1 MQNCISVTNDLF
13 YLGGND
19 RRIALFESAFPVP
32 RGVSYNSYL
41 LRDEKT
47 VLFDTV
53 DEAIS
58 GLFFENLSYALDG
71 RALDYVVVHHMEPDH
86 SATLQRVLER
96 YPAVTVVTT
105 QKAAVMMK
113 NYFGF
118 SGSVMLVKEGDTLP
132 VGAHTLQFVL
142 APMVHWPEVMMTY
155 VMIFLKKIRG
165 KDML

>member
-1 MQNCISVTNDLF
+1 MQNCISITNDLF

-41 LRDEKT
+41 LKDEKT

-53 DEAIS
+53 DEAI
-58 GLFFENLSYALDG
+58 GDLFFENLSHALGG
-71 RALDYVVVHHMEPDH
+71 RELDYVVVHHMEPDH

-105 QKAAVMMK
+105 QKAA
-113 NYFGF
+113 
-118 SGSVMLVKEGDTLP
+118 GSPSARTHCSSSLRPWCTGP
-132 VGAHTLQFVL
+132 
-142 APMVHWPEVMMTY
+142 
-155 VMIFLKKIRG
+155 RS
-165 KDML
+165 